1 MIKNKIKSASLFD
14 NIKQMNYECLMDVW
28 SGWLVASFYIIS
40 FIYFSI
46 KRKDADLVS
55 LIIPVLVLG
64 NFFLLI
70 FIIYSQIQC

>member
-1 MIKNKIKSASLFD
+1 
-14 NIKQMNYECLMDVW
+14 MNVW
-28 SGWLVASFYIIS
+28 NGWLVASFYIIS

-64 NFFLLI
+64 NFLLLI

>member
-1 MIKNKIKSASLFD
+1 
-14 NIKQMNYECLMDVW
+14 MDVW
-28 SGWLVASFYIIS
+28 DGWFVASFYIIS

-46 KRKDADLVS
+46 KRKDADLAS

-70 FIIYSQIQC
+70 FIIYSQIKC

>member
-1 MIKNKIKSASLFD
+1 
-14 NIKQMNYECLMDVW
+14 MDVW
-28 SGWLVASFYIIS
+28 NGWLVASFYIIS

-46 KRKDADLVS
+46 KRKDADLIS

-70 FIIYSQIQC
+70 FIIYSQVQCKSLKELFFRKKFGMR

>member
-1 MIKNKIKSASLFD
+1 
-14 NIKQMNYECLMDVW
+14 MNYECLMDVW
-28 SGWLVASFYIIS
+28 DGWFVASFYIIS
-40 FIYFSI
+40 FIYFSL

-70 FIIYSQIQC
+70 FIIYSQIKC